1 LISRGTAKEDN
12 IQERNRKSNIAR
24 CQLYGKRPCQ
34 SKKLLSYNLMTDSG
48 SLKDEARSVYG
59 LYDLIFHAIISDI
72 MNRRFSLAFV
82 TIDNEEGEDEEG
94 MKT

>member
-1 LISRGTAKEDN
+1 
-12 IQERNRKSNIAR
+12 
-24 CQLYGKRPCQ
+24 
-34 SKKLLSYNLMTDSG
+34 MTDSG